1 MGPLSSIEGC
11 LSDTD
16 TGVKNIIAGFLNQ
29 VVLAEALQ
37 QAGTGQYERTDA
49 RKAYRNGYKN

>member
-1 MGPLSSIEGC
+1 MGPLSFIEGY

-16 TGVKNIIAGFLNQ
+16 TGAKNLITGFLNQ

-37 QAGTGQYERTDA
+37 QGRAGQYERTDA
-49 RKAYRNGYKN
+49 RTAY